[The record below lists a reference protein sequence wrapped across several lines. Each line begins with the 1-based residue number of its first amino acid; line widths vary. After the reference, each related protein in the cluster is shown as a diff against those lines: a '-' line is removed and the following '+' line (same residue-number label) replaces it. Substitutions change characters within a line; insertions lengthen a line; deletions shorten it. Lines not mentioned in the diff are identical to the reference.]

1 MQEGGDDVMGAEEE
15 QFQGGGRHDSF
26 DPPEYNQQK
35 WEDEE
40 EDWEAEQRE
49 RDDGGCG
56 YGCGLWQGKI
66 VVHVG
71 LLLYM
76 CMCIRRC

>member
-1 MQEGGDDVMGAEEE
+1 MGAEEE

-26 DPPEYNQQK
+26 DQPEYNQQK

-49 RDDGGCG
+49 RDDGGCDQG
-56 YGCGLWQGKI
+56 RGL
-66 VVHVG
+66 
-71 LLLYM
+71 
-76 CMCIRRC
+76 